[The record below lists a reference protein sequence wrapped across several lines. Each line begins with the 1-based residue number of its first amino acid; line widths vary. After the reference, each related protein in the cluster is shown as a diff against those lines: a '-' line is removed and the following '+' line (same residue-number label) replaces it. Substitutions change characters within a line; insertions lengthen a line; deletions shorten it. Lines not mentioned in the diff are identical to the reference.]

1 MAISRNKPG
10 VIIKKKG
17 EDGKRRRNIK
27 NKSCATA
34 NTAGPARFFTFMKNG
49 QQRQQQLRYG
59 SYVVLVVAPIVEAN
73 RQTNAPI

>member
-17 EDGKRRRNIK
+17 EDEKRRRNIK

-49 QQRQQQLRYG
+49 QQQQLRYG
-59 SYVVLVVAPIVEAN
+59 SYVVFVVAPVVEAN